1 MPVTA
6 ADVRN
11 VTFSKPSIGKRGYH
25 EDEVDAFLDVVG
37 AELARLSTENN
48 DLRNR
53 VAQLEQRQR
62 AAPVGTGGN
71 LRSMQPPGLVITP
84 IPSPRTEQTSPGGDH
99 HVPAAKVLGLAQE
112 IADRL
117 TREAKTEADAMLSN
131 ARAASEKLLCEATAK
146 ADGMVAEARTR
157 AETMLTDARSKA
169 DILER
174 QSREK
179 AASLEREAA
188 RKHTEIVGA
197 ISQEKSI
204 LEKKIDDLRTFE
216 DEYRT
221 RLANYLDSQLRE
233 LDRRGSA
240 SPPEPMHSQQDFGAS
255 GFGTRAELESHHDPE
270 IGTAD
275 AGAAR
280 LPARNGPTGRG
291 SSDEPL
297 ASGTR
302 WKPAVE
308 PRVTEPWTPAQRSA
322 SKEEELARGST

>member
-11 VTFSKPSIGKRGYH
+11 VTFSKPPMGKRGYH

-37 AELARLSTENN
+37 AELARLITENN

-53 VAQLEQRQR
+53 VDQLEQRQH
-62 AAPVGTGGN
+62 AAPVDTAAN
-71 LRSMQPPGLVITP
+71 LRPLQPPGPVITP
-84 IPSPRTEQTSPGGDH
+84 IPPPRAEQNSPGGDH

-131 ARAASEKLLCEATAK
+131 ARAASEQLLYQARAK
-146 ADGMVAEARTR
+146 ADGMVTEAKTR
-157 AETMLTDARSKA
+157 AETMLTDARRTA
-169 DILER
+169 ETLER

-179 AASLEREAA
+179 AASLERDAA
-188 RKHTEIVGA
+188 RQHTEIIGS
-197 ISQEKSI
+197 ISQEKTI

-216 DEYRT
+216 HEYRT
-221 RLANYLDSQLRE
+221 RLATYLDSQLRE

-240 SPPEPMHSQQDFGAS
+240 SPPEPMRSQQSFVAS
-255 GFGTRAELESHHDPE
+255 GFDTPTEPESHHDPE
-270 IGTAD
+270 IGTAGAD
-275 AGAAR
+275 AAR
-280 LPARNGPTGRG
+280 VPARHGPNG
-291 SSDEPL
+291 SENSDEPGT
-297 ASGTR
+297 SGTR

-308 PRVTEPWTPAQRSA
+308 SGVTEPWTPAQRSV
-322 SKEEELARGST
+322 S